1 MYVLTW
7 KVRNVPLQSCCLPST
22 YVSTSSFH
30 KKHIFFSFLEA
41 LLERVSGNSSTLRI
55 LNISG
60 NSLHQVRG
68 ELLADA
74 LRWEYN

>member
-1 MYVLTW
+1 LS
-7 KVRNVPLQSCCLPST
+7 KVGTCQEAYFL
-22 YVSTSSFH
+22 F
-30 KKHIFFSFLEA
+30 FLEE
-41 LLERVSGNSSTLRI
+41 LLERVSGKSSTLRM

-74 LRWEYN
+74 LRWEYNLIGTGTGLYTVTV